1 MGKKET
7 SKKEEVKKE
16 EKVIVEKVKT
26 ITRPGGGVTTDN
38 SHTSRRYKK

>member
-16 EKVIVEKVKT
+16 VVIEKVKT
-26 ITRPGGGVTTDN
+26 ITRPGGGITTDN
-38 SHTSRRYKK
+38 SHTSRRFKK